1 MSLPNSLTLHLDITG
16 YPCKRPRVSSECS
29 EAMCKGKDLLKEAP
43 KLWGVCSGVVV
54 PPNVQVSHHSLP
66 AKRVLGLLLLQ
77 LLPGKNHGKTV
88 SWTRCSGTRGKL
100 PVDPVPAHS
109 SARTDT
115 RKCRLCGDVPT
126 RGQHLFQTEG
136 FRQDWNNGLVC

>member
-16 YPCKRPRVSSECS
+16 YPCKCPCVSSECS
-29 EAMCKGKDLLKEAP
+29 EGTCKGKDLVKEAP

-77 LLPGKNHGKTV
+77 LLPGEKSLKNCLLNKVLWDKRQVASGSCSCTQLGKT
-88 SWTRCSGTRGKL
+88 
-100 PVDPVPAHS
+100 
-109 SARTDT
+109 
-115 RKCRLCGDVPT
+115 
-126 RGQHLFQTEG
+126 
-136 FRQDWNNGLVC
+136 